1 MVKTAASH
9 VWKEPIK
16 EIGNGYMK
24 VIAQIVD
31 PGAGGIRQGVGMG
44 VSTTAGNLTVFVTV
58 DPDWNAGITIS
69 EDVVNTERYCLI
81 KKIGAEILHNQKL
94 AGAYQIGAA
103 VYKTAA
109 GTWSHVDHAVPACL
123 LTEIGIVIGPADRV
137 TDSVLK
143 GIDDALSASEPV
155 NICL

>member
-1 MVKTAASH
+1 MAKTAASH

-16 EIGNGYMK
+16 FIGNGYIK
-24 VIAQIVD
+24 LIAQIVD
-31 PGAGGIRQGVGMG
+31 PGAGGIKQGVGMG
-44 VSTTAGNLTVFVTV
+44 VSTTAGNLTIFVTA
-58 DPDWNAGITIS
+58 DPDWNPGITIA

-94 AGAYQIGAA
+94 AGSYQIGAA

-109 GTWSHVDHAVPACL
+109 GTWTHADHDAGASL
-123 LTEIGIVIGPADRV
+123 LTEIGIVLGPADRV
-137 TDSVLK
+137 TDTVLK
-143 GIDDALSASEPV
+143 GIDDALTATEPV